1 MEDNYIQDK
10 PWSFGNSTNVKQ
22 YNPNLR
28 HEEIDNFLAKNEI
41 YTRFKQHRKPS
52 KYSPIYVY
60 RKRELFQ
67 ADVVF
72 FTNEA
77 LVAEN
82 DGYKYMFTCIDCF
95 TKMAWVYPMKTNRC
109 ATVMECFQ
117 DILRKCGKKPE
128 RLNSDRGSE
137 LICKSFKDFLA
148 RQQIFHYL
156 SYSSRKCP
164 IVERFN
170 LTIQNLLYKIMATK
184 RSWKWTDFI
193 GQAMKIYLHRK
204 HSTIGMSPIE
214 AEKEQ
219 NSSLVRQNLFKF
231 FQKNRKRQTKPKYK
245 LNDTVRI
252 WKARH
257 TFQRGYD
264 ENFSRE
270 YFKIREIKQNLPVPR
285 YILEDSMGNV
295 ITGSFFQDELIK
307 FEPNDLFEIEV
318 IRKRKRGRKTEY
330 LVHYLGYPSSMDQW
344 LPEKELKNLY

>member
-1 MEDNYIQDK
+1 MEDNYIKDK
-10 PWSFGNSTNVKQ
+10 PWSFGNSKNIKKH
-22 YNPNLR
+22 NPNLK

-41 YTRFKQHRKPS
+41 YTRFKQHRKPA

-95 TKMAWVYPMKTNRC
+95 TKMAWVYPMRTNKC

-117 DILRKCGKKPE
+117 DILRKCGKQPE

-137 LICKSFKDFLA
+137 LICKSFKNFLA
-148 RQQIFHYL
+148 EQKIFHYL

-184 RSWKWTDFI
+184 RSWKWTEFI

-204 HSTIGMSPIE
+204 HSTIGMPPIE
-214 AEKEQ
+214 AEKEH
-219 NSSLVRQNLFKF
+219 NSSLVRQNLFTF
-231 FQKNRKRQTKPKYK
+231 FQKNRKRQMKPKYK
-245 LNDTVRI
+245 LNETVRI
-252 WKARH
+252 WKARR

-285 YILEDSMGNV
+285 YILEDSMGNP

-307 FEPNDLFEIEV
+307 FEPDDLFEIEV
-318 IRKRKRGRKTEY
+318 IRTRKRGKKTEF

-344 LPEKELKNLY
+344 LPEKELKNL